1 MVNRLCRA
9 VFWLYVGAASLAF
22 LIIPVSERELFGV
35 ERTPL
40 AGVFAVLLAQPWL
53 LLLSDVSGGKG
64 AFWSLV
70 LVAGCLTLNAAL
82 LWVFCRLFR
91 R

>member
-1 MVNRLCRA
+1 MANRLCKA
-9 VFWLYVGAASLAF
+9 VFWLYVGAASLAL
-22 LIIPVSERELFGV
+22 LIIPVSERGLFGV
-35 ERTPL
+35 EPTPL

-53 LLLSDVSGGKG
+53 SLLPDVTGGKG

-70 LVAGCLTLNAAL
+70 LVAGCLMLNAAL
-82 LWVFCRLFR
+82 LRAVCRLFR